1 MQQEPILRMLCLRH
15 GDTRYTG
22 VFPDL
27 TEHGLAQAVRAA
39 NVDVVHWM
47 RKHKVDATALDIISS
62 PAPRAHGTAHT
73 VAQVA
78 RLPNP
83 IQLEKRLDQMAW
95 RDPVR
100 CKEALGGFAGKGYID
115 YETEPAFADET
126 MFETPSEMRVRWFTF
141 FAHHIDRAAKQKV
154 SGYCLL
160 TSHYEVFC
168 HIVAGLFGITASA
181 ETALKHVEPIELTIF
196 EMGAEKYY
204 VTGIFRDMNRSAV
217 FDLAD
222 LSFAQV

>member
-1 MQQEPILRMLCLRH
+1 MLCLRH
-15 GDTRYTG
+15 GHTHYTG
-22 VFPDL
+22 KFPDL
-27 TEHGLAQAVRAA
+27 TEQGLAQAVRAA
-39 NVDVVHWM
+39 NVDVAYWM
-47 RKHKVDATALDIISS
+47 RSNKVAPGSLDIISS

-83 IQLEKRLDQMAW
+83 IQLEKQLDQMAW

-115 YETEPAFADET
+115 YETEPVFADET
-126 MFETPSEMRVRWFTF
+126 MFETPSEMRVRWFTYL
-141 FAHHIDRAAKQKV
+141 ARHIDRAAKGKV
-154 SGYCLL
+154 SRFALL

-168 HIVAGLFGITASA
+168 HIVAGLFGVTASA
-181 ETALKHVEPIELTIF
+181 ETALKYVEPIELAVF

-204 VTGIFRDMNRSAV
+204 VAGIFRDMSRAAV

-222 LSFAQV
+222 LSFTPV